1 MGLLRSR
8 FGLGWIALSLCFVG
22 LAIAALVAMRPAR
35 EFLIGDALP
44 ASRLPFTWTLPFRDA
59 NAPPVA
65 CALLSESSSGD
76 GLPLVLD
83 WPGLRAG
90 EAPDWAATVSSL
102 VFHVRDSG
110 GRELALEPSVSV
122 ELAALLGRLAAGVGT
137 RVATIDSEALGFAG
151 VQIPWKR
158 ALSGALAS
166 GPVEVRVEGEV
177 HTNLRRVSFVTEPAW
192 LKVSDSSTQL
202 SLEELERT
210 ARAAL
215 GLVGIRASHAGK
227 FLYEGRRGERVF
239 SFEGWRNDEEK
250 VSVDLAVDGAGR
262 VGSASVTERS
272 PLRRSDMGPL
282 ASQAGAFSCR

>member
-8 FGLGWIALSLCFVG
+8 ARLGWLAPSLCLVG
-22 LAIAALVAMRPAR
+22 LAVAAFVAMRPAR
-35 EFLIGDALP
+35 QFLIGEALP
-44 ASRLPFTWTLPFRDA
+44 ASRLPFTWTLPIKDA

-83 WPGLRAG
+83 WPGMQVG

-102 VFHVRDSG
+102 VFHVRDSA
-110 GRELALEPSVSV
+110 GRETALEPDVSA
-122 ELAALLGRLAAGVGT
+122 ELASSLDRLAPSVGT
-137 RVATIDSEALGFAG
+137 RVATIESGSLAFAG
-151 VQIPWKR
+151 VQIPWKQ
-158 ALSGALAS
+158 APSSAPAA

-177 HTNLRRVSFVTEPAW
+177 RTNRRREPFVTESAW
-192 LKVSDSSTQL
+192 LRVSDKSTL
-202 SLEELERT
+202 LPLEELERT
-210 ARAAL
+210 ARVAL
-215 GLVGIRASHAGK
+215 RIVGIHALHAGK

-262 VGSASVTERS
+262 VASASVAALS